1 MRTIQNRIYDG
12 IIIGEA
18 IRGTI
23 NKERIFRVR
32 RGNGYYN
39 SILGEEY
46 QDQYAYFVP
55 TSITNVEGQ
64 VSRDAFAAAIV
75 NWQGFSDA
83 DKKAYNDYVLE
94 NNLCMSGFN
103 YYIGQYVSTN
113 A

>member
-1 MRTIQNRIYDG
+1 MKTTHNRIYNG
-12 IIIGEA
+12 IPIGLA

-32 RGNGYYN
+32 RGNGYYS

-46 QDQYAYFVP
+46 QDQYTYFVP

-64 VSRDAFAAAIV
+64 DARDALAQAVA
-75 NWQGFSDA
+75 NWQGFSEA
-83 DKKAYNDYVLE
+83 VKKSYNDYVLE
-94 NNLCMSGFN
+94 NDLCMSGFN
-103 YYIGQYVSTN
+103 FYVGKYISSV